1 MKTKNKDIETFFNHY
16 EKRVNDALI
25 GKKIYA
31 DEAADSFADCFI
43 ESSPLGVICGKN
55 DAEFKK
61 QMLKGYEFYK
71 KIGITSM
78 DILSKE
84 ITVLDEYH
92 AMAKIYWR
100 SNYQKDKAAG
110 KIDFEVTYFLNFKDG
125 KHKIFAFITGDE
137 EKALKEHGLA

>member
-25 GKKIYA
+25 GKKIDA
-31 DEAADSFADCFI
+31 DEAADCFADCFI

-92 AMAKIYWR
+92 VMVKIYWR
-100 SNYQKDKAAG
+100 SNYQKDKTAG
-110 KIDFEVTYFLNFKDG
+110 KIDFEVTYFLHFKDG
-125 KHKIFAFITGDE
+125 NHKIFAFITGDE
-137 EKALKEHGLA
+137 EKALKEYGLV

>member
-1 MKTKNKDIETFFNHY
+1 MKTKDKDIETFFNHY
-16 EKRVNDALI
+16 EKRVNDALN
-25 GKKIYA
+25 GKKINA

-92 AMAKIYWR
+92 VMAKIYWR

-110 KIDFEVTYFLNFKDG
+110 KIDFEVSYFLNFKDSN
-125 KHKIFAFITGDE
+125 HKIFAFITGDE
-137 EKALKEHGLA
+137 EKALKEHGLV

>member
-25 GKKIYA
+25 GKKIDA
-31 DEAADSFADCFI
+31 DEATDSFADCFI

-92 AMAKIYWR
+92 VMAKIYWR

-110 KIDFEVTYFLNFKDG
+110 KIDFEVTYFLNFKDSN
-125 KHKIFAFITGDE
+125 HKIFAFITCDE
-137 EKALKEHGLA
+137 EKALKEHGLV

>member
-25 GKKIYA
+25 GKKIDA
-31 DEAADSFADCFI
+31 DEATDSFADCFI

-92 AMAKIYWR
+92 VMAKIYWR
-100 SNYQKDKAAG
+100 SNYQKDKATG

-125 KHKIFAFITGDE
+125 NHKIFAFIIGDE
-137 EKALKEHGLA
+137 EKALKEHGLV